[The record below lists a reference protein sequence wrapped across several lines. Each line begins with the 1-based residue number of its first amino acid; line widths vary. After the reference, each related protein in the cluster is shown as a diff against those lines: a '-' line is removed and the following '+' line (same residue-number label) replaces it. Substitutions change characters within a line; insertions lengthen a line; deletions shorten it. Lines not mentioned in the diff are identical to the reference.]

1 MRRILN
7 FAIIVSL
14 VLVFNMACSKKEQK
28 MEPTVLN
35 TEDLILLDAED
46 LAEGGIKTSYKKEV
60 LPKLQKYISTVATIE
75 EEYDPQAQSYKVASQ
90 GKTYLI
96 DSPGMNLAEGR
107 LWGNA
112 GFALFDIVN
121 RQLQNS
127 PYRFYAVYGG
137 NDLSGIFLTR
147 KGYEQALRSVTR
159 KTDWPYL
166 PDSTPPW
173 YGQPHD

>member
-1 MRRILN
+1 MRRVLN
-7 FAIIVSL
+7 FVIIASV
-14 VLVFNMACSKKEQK
+14 VLVFNMACSKKEQRRD
-28 MEPTVLN
+28 PTVLN
-35 TEDLILLDAED
+35 TEDLILLDAEN
-46 LAEGGIKTSYKKEV
+46 LAEGGINTLYKKDV
-60 LPKLQKYISTVATIE
+60 LPKLQNYVSSAAIIE
-75 EEYDPQAQSYKVASQ
+75 EEYDPQDQSYKVASQ

-96 DSPGMNLAEGR
+96 DSPGMNLAEGQ

-147 KGYEQALRSVTR
+147 EGYEQAIRSVTQ
-159 KTDWPYL
+159 KIDWPYL